1 MRSKVEEGVADYL
14 TGLNTEQL
22 AAVCHGSGPLLVL
35 AGAGSGKTRVLTCR
49 IAWLIRETGV
59 KPDSILAITFTNKA
73 AREMRFRV
81 EGVLP
86 FEARD
91 LWVMTFHAACL
102 RILRR
107 EINHLGRDSAFVIY
121 DEDDRRALIK
131 ECSKEIGLD
140 EKRYTPGGMAAAVS
154 WAKNWLVGP
163 REYAQRAGTRYEEV
177 VARLYGLYQE
187 KLKRYNALDFDDL
200 LVEAVRLF
208 QESPDVLE
216 RYRQRFRYILVDE
229 YQDTNH
235 AQYVWVSLL
244 AGGHR
249 NLMVVG
255 DPDQSIFSWRGADIT
270 NILNFER
277 DYPEAR
283 VIKLEKNY
291 RSSSSILAVADSVIR
306 FNRMRKEKVLRP
318 VKGEGEPP
326 VLFIA
331 PDEAAEAD
339 FIGGQISV
347 MRRTEDR
354 PYKDFAVLFRTN
366 AQSRVL
372 EEHFLVSGIPYII
385 LGGLR
390 FYERKEIKDILAY
403 LRLIVNPVDA
413 LSLKRVINVP
423 PRGIG
428 AGYFGRLLQYA
439 AAKRVSAVTA
449 LLEAADVPGL
459 PQKVRDEMRALG
471 EFFVRLRDQTL
482 PVTRI
487 TEAVLEET
495 GYERYLLAE
504 KTPEAQ
510 ARVENIR
517 EFLTVTR
524 EFDREERGGL
534 TEFLAESSLFTD
546 IDRYDPEA
554 DAVVLMT
561 LHSAKG
567 LEFPVVFM
575 AGMEEG
581 LFPHAK
587 SIGEAAEVEEERRL
601 CYVGITR
608 ARERLFFTRAETRHL
623 YGGIYANPPSR
634 FLGEIPASLI
644 AAADTDDEE
653 TGGEGVCELQPGD
666 RVAHR
671 KWGPGT
677 VVSVAGS
684 GEETRV
690 TVAFPGA
697 GIKTLLLSYAPLERR
712 AAE

>member
-1 MRSKVEEGVADYL
+1 MADYL
-14 TGLNTEQL
+14 SDLNPEQL
-22 AAVCHGSGPLLVL
+22 AAVCHDSGPVLVL
-35 AGAGSGKTRVLTCR
+35 AGAGSGKTRILTYR
-49 IAWLIRETGV
+49 IAYLIREAGV
-59 KPDSILAITFTNKA
+59 RPENILAITFTNKA
-73 AREMRFRV
+73 AREMRSRV
-81 EGVLP
+81 ERVLP
-86 FEARD
+86 FEAYD

-107 EINHLGRDSAFVIY
+107 EIHHLGRDSAFVVY
-121 DEDDRRALIK
+121 DEDDRRALIRECLK
-131 ECSKEIGLD
+131 ETGLD
-140 EKRYTPGGMAAAVS
+140 EKRYTPGGMIAAIS

-163 REYAQRAGTRYEEV
+163 REYAQRAGNRFEEV
-177 VARLYGLYQE
+177 AAQVYGLYQE
-187 KLKRYNALDFDDL
+187 KLKQYNALDFDDL

-208 QESPDVLE
+208 QECPDVLE
-216 RYRQRFRYILVDE
+216 RYQRRFRHILVDE

-235 AQYVWVSLL
+235 TQYVWVNLL

-270 NILNFER
+270 NILSFER
-277 DYPEAR
+277 DYPDAR

-291 RSSSSILAVADSVIR
+291 RSSSSILAVADSVIK

-318 VKGEGEPP
+318 VKGEGLPP
-326 VLFIA
+326 VLFVA
-331 PDEAAEAD
+331 RDEVAEAS
-339 FIGGQISV
+339 FIGEQIQAV
-347 MRRTEDR
+347 RQEEGR
-354 PYKDFAVLFRTN
+354 PYRDFAVLYRTN

-372 EEHFLVSGIPYII
+372 EEFFLVSGIPYVI

-390 FYERKEIKDILAY
+390 FYERKEIKDVLAY
-403 LRLIVNPVDA
+403 LRLIVNPADA
-413 LSLKRVINVP
+413 LSLKRIINVP

-439 AAKRVSAVTA
+439 AVNRVSGVTA
-449 LLEAADVPGL
+449 LLEAGAVPGL
-459 PQKVRDEMRALG
+459 PQKVREGMRELG
-471 EFFVRLRDQTL
+471 EFFVRLRSEAG

-487 TEAVLEET
+487 AEAVLEET

-524 EFDREERGGL
+524 EFDREEQGGL
-534 TEFLAESSLFTD
+534 TEFLAEVALFTD
-546 IDRYDPEA
+546 VDRYDPEA
-554 DAVVLMT
+554 DAAVLLT

-575 AGMEEG
+575 TGMEEG
-581 LFPHAK
+581 LFPHAR
-587 SIGEAAEVEEERRL
+587 SIGEAAAVEEERRL

-608 ARERLFFTRAETRHL
+608 AKERLFFTRCEVRHM

-634 FLGEIPASLI
+634 FLSEIPSELI
-644 AAADTDDEE
+644 APVAPDGEEPDEE
-653 TGGEGVCELQPGD
+653 GVTELQPGD
-666 RVAHR
+666 RVTHR
-671 KWGPGT
+671 KWGAGT
-677 VVSVAGS
+677 VVNVAGS
-684 GEETRV
+684 GEDTRV

-697 GIKTLLLSYAPLERR
+697 GIKTLLLSYAPLERS